1 MEKVRQVFLLTAV
14 LQHQPRSFEV
24 AFSHPCFVRN
34 PIFPFCQIVFLP
46 GSYRPR
52 SVFSPDPILRLILCW
67 VLSSQ
72 ICFEFV
78 PDVVPI
84 LHKSFPK
91 EGSACPSTKSI
102 PPWLT
107 LFVPDA
113 DNIKHKFLRTSKT
126 CVFQA
131 FWAGVEFESNCK
143 FDGFSA
149 QCQPR

>member
-34 PIFPFCQIVFLP
+34 PIFPFCQLVFLP

-52 SVFSPDPILRLILCW
+52 SVLHRILSSDWFCVGSYPPRS
-67 VLSSQ
+67 VLSLCRMLSPSCTNLFRKRVQ
-72 ICFEFV
+72 PV
-78 PDVVPI
+78 PA
-84 LHKSFPK
+84 K
-91 EGSACPSTKSI
+91 KSI

-113 DNIKHKFLRTSKT
+113 DNIKHKFLRMSKT